1 MTAPWSDKMLRVVE
15 ERIARLALMAA
26 GAGGTVQD
34 VATDRLSARVVVDGS
49 TIGVPVKVAGHVWPL
64 AGDRVALLR
73 IGPRRKPGE
82 DFPGEEWCVVGVTS
96 RTIGPNIAI
105 MNFPLTTANNTSASI
120 VNLPGDPSFT
130 WTKRA
135 DATPVA
141 MYLSFTTF
149 LSVNNAS
156 VGGYLG
162 FTNAAGTQVT
172 YKLAEVENGQ
182 LAARFGPAHWRQIP
196 DATTP
201 TALPAGE
208 YTVNLMWARPQGPGT
223 LNTATSDDHASA
235 LVLELGA

>member
-1 MTAPWSDKMLRVVE
+1 MTAPWSDQMLRSIE
-15 ERIARLALMAA
+15 ERIARLALLAA
-26 GAGGTVQD
+26 GAGGTVQE

-82 DFPGEEWCVVGVTS
+82 DFPGEEWCVLGVTS
-96 RTIGPNIAI
+96 RTIGPNVAV
-105 MNFPLTTANNTSASI
+105 MNYPQTAGTNVSATI

-162 FTNAAGTQVT
+162 FTTNGVQTI
-172 YKLAEVENGQ
+172 YKLAEVENGV

-201 TALPAGE
+201 TALPAGV
-208 YTVNLMWARPQGPGT
+208 YDVNLMWARPQGPGT
-223 LNTATSDDHASA
+223 LNMATSDDHASA